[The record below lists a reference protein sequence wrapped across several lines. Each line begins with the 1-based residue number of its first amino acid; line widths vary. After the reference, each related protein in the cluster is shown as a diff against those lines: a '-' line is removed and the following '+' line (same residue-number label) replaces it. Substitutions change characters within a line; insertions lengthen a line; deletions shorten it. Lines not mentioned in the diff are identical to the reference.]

1 MSKAQA
7 GKGKWAMRAL
17 TGMMFILGAFALVLN
32 FSSGAEANGIQK
44 VIITSGPFAHPQLFV
59 ASPEHDSTVATNVVH
74 YSARYTW
81 LSCGNEPM
89 VATLRVY
96 EHIAGGKV
104 SSAKL
109 IDHKSDWRLLDAKS
123 IALPKFC
130 LSFTCMVPYQ
140 LTLNGTFTLS
150 SLKACESTTLWT
162 LGNNEAYI
170 FPWLIY
176 DFTWLNRSG
185 CTTPT
190 PIPPTPI
197 PPTPH
202 PPTPHPPTPI
212 PPTPVPPTP
221 TVVPTPTP
229 TPTPTPIILTCS
241 DGQTIIV
248 GQNTNVN
255 CNTNTNNNN
264 IVLNVDNSSNNS
276 SSNSSSSESK
286 SNTGDVK
293 VTQVNTQTQTA
304 VKGSGQVAGAVAY
317 AAPTSAPQAV
327 PVTAKTGAE
336 GVATLLFSTL
346 FGGSGLTYIV
356 RKTILG

>member
-32 FSSGAEANGIQK
+32 FSSGAESNGIQK
-44 VIITSGPFAHPQLFV
+44 VIINSGPFAHPQLFV

-190 PIPPTPI
+190 PIPPTP
-197 PPTPH
+197 
-202 PPTPHPPTPI
+202 
-212 PPTPVPPTP
+212 VPPTP
-221 TVVPTPTP
+221 TVAPTPTP